1 MIETQQDFD
10 EAVENY
16 KEHSYKQVGN
26 VFVYD
31 EPVICYFEVWQ
42 VKHEG
47 YSMLAIMPSDIYEDA
62 TILAFS
68 KDSKSLEQ
76 YRGSNTW
83 TLVEPDIEDDSFG
96 RFVDYDN

>member
-1 MIETQQDFD
+1 
-10 EAVENY
+10 
-16 KEHSYKQVGN
+16 
-26 VFVYD
+26 
-31 EPVICYFEVWQ
+31 
-42 VKHEG
+42 
-47 YSMLAIMPSDIYEDA
+47 MLAIMPSDIYEDS